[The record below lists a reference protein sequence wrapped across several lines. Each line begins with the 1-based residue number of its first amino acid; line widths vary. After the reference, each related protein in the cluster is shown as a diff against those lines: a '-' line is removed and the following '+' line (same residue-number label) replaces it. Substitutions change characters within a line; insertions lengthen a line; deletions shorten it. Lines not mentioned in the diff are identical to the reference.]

1 MSIMLNEII
10 EQPEVLAG
18 IEAKNQK
25 VLEALVSEIEAVD
38 IKQIVI
44 AARGTSDHCGIYIKY
59 LAEILLGV
67 PVMLAAP
74 SVNTLYGA
82 RVFYRDAVVIA
93 ISQSGMAEDALA
105 VLKDATSC
113 GAVTVAVTNDPE
125 SPVAETARYCLN
137 CAAGPEVSVA
147 ATKTFTAQMFCL
159 ALMIARWARN
169 EELLLALR
177 SLPQGIAREVGRA
190 ARVMESAREFTF
202 MRDCIVLGR
211 GLLYPIALE
220 ASLKMMETS
229 YTNARG
235 FAVSDFQHG
244 PLALVDENLPL
255 FVYCSSDET
264 KDDVMKAARQYAKL
278 GAYVVM
284 VTDDERNA
292 QNADKVFLIEK
303 SNKFT
308 APFHFVVFAQL
319 FACGLADAK
328 KSRPDAPRNIK
339 KITITK

>member
-1 MSIMLNEII
+1 MSIMLDEII
-10 EQPEVLAG
+10 QQPHVLAG
-18 IEAKNQK
+18 IEDKNQK
-25 VLEALVSEIEAVD
+25 TLDELIEEIRGSD
-38 IKQIVI
+38 IKQIII

-82 RVFYRDAVVIA
+82 KVFYRDAVVIA

-105 VLKDATSC
+105 VLRDAQSC
-113 GAVTVAVTNDPE
+113 GAITVAVTNNPG
-125 SPVAETARYCLN
+125 SPIAKTAKYSLD
-137 CAAGPEVSVA
+137 CAAGLEKSVA
-147 ATKTFTAQMFCL
+147 ATKTFTAEMYCL
-159 ALMIARWARN
+159 ALMVAKWAQN
-169 EELLLALR
+169 DALLQALR
-177 SLPQGIAREVGRA
+177 KLPRGIAAEVGRA
-190 ARVMESAREFTF
+190 AEVMNSAREFTF

-211 GLLYPIALE
+211 GLMYPIALE

-235 FAVSDFQHG
+235 FAISDFQHG
-244 PLALVDENLPL
+244 PLALVADNLPL

-264 KDDVMKAARQYAKL
+264 REDVLHAALQYAEM
-278 GAYVVM
+278 GAYVIL
-284 VTDDERNA
+284 VTDDAHNA
-292 QNADKVFLIEK
+292 GNADKVFLVEK
-303 SNKFT
+303 SSKYT

-319 FACGLADAK
+319 FACGLADVK
-328 KSRPDAPRNIK
+328 KRKPDSPRNIK

>member
-1 MSIMLNEII
+1 MSIMLDEIMQ
-10 EQPEVLAG
+10 QPEVLAG
-18 IEAKNQK
+18 IEYKNQK
-25 VLEALVSEIEAVD
+25 TLEELVAEILKTD
-38 IKQIVI
+38 IKHVVI

-82 RVFYRDAVVIA
+82 RVLYRDAVVIA

-105 VLKDATSC
+105 VLRDAQSC
-113 GAVTVAVTNDPE
+113 NAITVAVTNDPA
-125 SPVAETARYCLN
+125 SPIAKTAKYSLD
-137 CAAGPEVSVA
+137 CAAGLEKSVA
-147 ATKTFTAQMFCL
+147 ATKTFTAEMFCL
-159 ALMIARWARN
+159 ALMVAKWAGN
-169 EELLLALR
+169 SELLQALR
-177 SLPQGIAREVGRA
+177 ELPRGIAAEVGHA
-190 ARVMESAREFTF
+190 AEVMNSAREFTF

-235 FAVSDFQHG
+235 FAISDFQHG
-244 PLALVDENLPL
+244 PLALVADNLPL
-255 FVYCSSDET
+255 FVYCASDET
-264 KDDVMKAARQYAKL
+264 KEDVMHAAGQYAGM
-278 GAYVVM
+278 GAYVIM
-284 VTDDERNA
+284 VTDDAGNA
-292 QNADKVFLIEK
+292 GNADKVYLVEK
-303 SNKFT
+303 TSKYT

-319 FACGLADAK
+319 FACGLADVK
-328 KSRPDAPRNIK
+328 KSKPDAPRNIK

>member
-1 MSIMLNEII
+1 MSIMLDEILQ
-10 EQPEVLAG
+10 QPQVLAG
-18 IEAKNQK
+18 IENKNK
-25 VLEALVSEIEAVD
+25 NVMEELIAEIGRAD
-38 IKQIVI
+38 IKHIVI

-82 RVFYRDAVVIA
+82 RVIYRDAVVIA

-105 VLKDATSC
+105 VLRDALEC
-113 GAVTVAVTNDPE
+113 NAITVAVTNDPA
-125 SPVAETARYCLN
+125 SPIARAAKYSLD
-137 CAAGPEVSVA
+137 CAAGTEKSVA
-147 ATKTFTAQMFCL
+147 ATKTFTAEMFCL
-159 ALMIARWARN
+159 TLMVAKWAKN
-169 EELLLALR
+169 EELMEALR
-177 SLPQGIAREVGRA
+177 ALPSGIQAEVARAEEV
-190 ARVMESAREFTF
+190 MNSAREFTF

-211 GLLYPIALE
+211 GLTYPIALE

-244 PLALVDENLPL
+244 PLALVADNLPL
-255 FVYCSSDET
+255 FVYCASDET
-264 KDDVMKAARQYAKL
+264 REDVLRAAEQYAQL
-278 GAYVVM
+278 GAYVIL
-284 VTDDERNA
+284 VTDDA
-292 QNADKVFLIEK
+292 QNAGCADKVFLVQK
-303 SNKFT
+303 TNKYT

-328 KSRPDAPRNIK
+328 KSKPDAPRNIK

>member
-1 MSIMLNEII
+1 MSIMLDEIMQ
-10 EQPEVLAG
+10 QPQVLAG
-18 IEAKNQK
+18 IEQKNQNT
-25 VLEALVSEIEAVD
+25 LEGLIAEIKGAD
-38 IKQIVI
+38 IKHIVI

-59 LAEILLGV
+59 LSEILLGV

-82 RVFYRDAVVIA
+82 RIFYRDAVVIA

-105 VLKDATSC
+105 VLNDARRC
-113 GAVTVAVTNDPE
+113 GAVTVAVTNNPA
-125 SPVAETARYCLN
+125 SPIAKTAKYSLD
-137 CAAGPEVSVA
+137 CAAGPETSVA
-147 ATKTFTAQMFCL
+147 ATKTFTAEMYCL
-159 ALMIARWARN
+159 ALMVAKWSGN
-169 EELLLALR
+169 GELLQALR
-177 SLPQGIAREVGRA
+177 SLPGGIAAEVARA
-190 ARVMESAREFTF
+190 EDVMTSAREFTF

-235 FAVSDFQHG
+235 FAISDFQHG
-244 PLALVDENLPL
+244 PLALVADNLPL

-264 KDDVMKAARQYAKL
+264 RADVMQAAAQYAEL
-278 GAYVVM
+278 GAYVIM
-284 VTDDERNA
+284 VTDDEKNI
-292 QNADKVFLIEK
+292 QNADKAYLVEK
-303 SNKFT
+303 SNKHT

-328 KSRPDAPRNIK
+328 KRKPDTPRNIK

>member
-1 MSIMLNEII
+1 MSIMLDEII
-10 EQPEVLAG
+10 QQPHVLAG
-18 IEAKNQK
+18 IENKNQK
-25 VLEALVSEIEAVD
+25 TLEELIAEIRRTD
-38 IKQIVI
+38 IKQIII

-59 LAEILLGV
+59 LAEILLGI

-82 RVFYRDAVVIA
+82 RVLYRDAVVIA

-105 VLKDATSC
+105 VLRDAQLC
-113 GAVTVAVTNDPE
+113 GAITVAVTNDSV
-125 SPVAETARYCLN
+125 SPVASGARYSLD
-137 CAAGPEVSVA
+137 CAAGLEKSVA
-147 ATKTFTAQMFCL
+147 ATKTFTAEMFCL
-159 ALMIARWARN
+159 ALMVAKWAKN
-169 EELLLALR
+169 DDLLQALR
-177 SLPQGIAREVGRA
+177 ALPDGIAREIGRA
-190 ARVMESAREFTF
+190 AEVMGSTREFTF

-211 GLLYPIALE
+211 GLTYPIALE

-235 FAVSDFQHG
+235 FAISDFQHG
-244 PLALVDENLPL
+244 PLALVADNLPL

-264 KDDVMKAARQYAKL
+264 REDVMRSAEQYARM
-278 GAYVVM
+278 GAYVIM
-284 VTDDERNA
+284 VTDDAGNA
-292 QNADKVFLIEK
+292 GNADKVFLVEK
-303 SNKFT
+303 SSKYT

-328 KSRPDAPRNIK
+328 KRKPDAPRNIK

>member
-1 MSIMLNEII
+1 MSIMLDEIL
-10 EQPEVLAG
+10 EQPRVLAG
-18 IEAKNQK
+18 IEEKNDK
-25 VLEALVSEIEAVD
+25 VLCELIAKIKQAD

-59 LAEILLGV
+59 LVEILLGI

-82 RVFYRDAVVIA
+82 RVAYRDAVVIA

-105 VLKDATSC
+105 VLEDANRC
-113 GAVTVAVTNDPE
+113 HAITVAVTNNMG
-125 SPVAETARYCLN
+125 SPIAKTAGYSLD
-137 CAAGPEVSVA
+137 CAAGLERSVA

-159 ALMIARWARN
+159 ALMAAKWA
-169 EELLLALR
+169 EDKELLKALR
-177 SLPQGIAREVGRA
+177 ILPKGIQKEVNKA
-190 ARVMESAREFTF
+190 KEMMDDAKEFTF
-202 MRDCIVLGR
+202 MPQCIVLGR

-235 FAVSDFQHG
+235 FAISDFQHG
-244 PLALVDENLPL
+244 PLALVTDNTPL

-264 KDDVMKAARQYAKL
+264 REDVLHATRQYAKL
-278 GAYVVM
+278 GAYVIM
-284 VTDDERNA
+284 VTDNA
-292 QNADKVFLIEK
+292 QNAESAQKVYLVEK

-328 KSRPDAPRNIK
+328 RRTPDAPRNIK
-339 KITITK
+339 KITVTK